1 MVATRGDIFRVNCI
15 APLGRFATFSM
26 DTAPSEDET
35 YVPTRWLQVIRDDG
49 SLRGGTIG
57 KARIPLRA
65 DT

>member
-1 MVATRGDIFRVNCI
+1 
-15 APLGRFATFSM
+15 M

-57 KARIPLRA
+57 KARNAIRA
-65 DT
+65 HS